1 MPDAPLGVDIEREYI
16 IMKSLRLTHASL
28 LPALLCLSVVMAPV
42 HADELKIG
50 VATQMQKQ
58 KSAHSGKL
66 PEPGLAQDSVQREFG
81 EPVRVRGPVGDP
93 AITIW
98 EYPGYSVFF
107 ENNTVIHTVL
117 KSG

>member
-1 MPDAPLGVDIEREYI
+1 LKTLQLI
-16 IMKSLRLTHASL
+16 T
-28 LPALLCLSVVMAPV
+28 PALLCLGLTLAPV
-42 HADELKIG
+42 QADELKIG
-50 VATQMQKQ
+50 VASQMQRQ
-58 KSAHSGKL
+58 KSAYDGKL
-66 PEPGLAQDSVQREFG
+66 PEPGLAQDTVQREFG